1 MDTIIHTAIDWKR
14 TLSCSLHLEVRCKY
28 TTILMAITMNADD
41 VTTDF
46 SEK

>member
-1 MDTIIHTAIDWKR
+1 LEEDTLLLFAFGG
-14 TLSCSLHLEVRCKY
+14 EVQVYHRQS
-28 TTILMAITMNADD
+28 MAITMNADD